1 MQFEWDE
8 RKNLL
13 NIRKHGIDFNDVPEM
28 FLHPMLSVC
37 DDQHDYDEARWVS
50 LGWLRGL
57 VGVVVYTERR
67 GDVIRII
74 SARKATRKEAI
85 RYDRTIQN

>member
-13 NIRKHGIDFNDVPEM
+13 NIRKHGIDFCDVPEM
-28 FLHPMLSVC
+28 FQHPMLSLC
-37 DDQHDYDEARWVS
+37 DERYDYGEARWIS

-57 VGVVVYTERR
+57 VGVVVYTERC

-74 SARKATRKEAI
+74 SARKATRKEAQ

>member
-37 DDQHDYDEARWVS
+37 DDRHDYDEARWVS